1 MPVKVIVGMQ
11 WGDEGKGKIVDM
23 ISGKV
28 DVVARYQGGAN
39 AGHTVVIGSEK
50 YVLHLIPAGIL
61 RAGKSC
67 IIGNGVVLD
76 PAAFIAEVD
85 GLEARGVT
93 ASGNLFISVRAHLI
107 MPFHK
112 RLDRASEQ
120 SASVTRIG
128 TTGRGIGPTYSDKAA
143 RLGLRVAD
151 LYRPDYFR
159 DRLVQTA
166 RQKDSFLG
174 SFYGEE
180 GSDIDAVVDTFMG
193 YAERLKDYVADTG
206 AMIRKAVA
214 EGKSILAE
222 GAQGTMLDIDQGTYP
237 FVTSS
242 TCVSGGACTGL
253 GIPPSAITEVLGVMK
268 AYTTRVGEGPF
279 PTEIQGQEGEN
290 LRAAGGE
297 FGATTGRPRRCGW
310 LDAVVGRYAVEVNG
324 VNSIALTKMDVLDA
338 MPEIRVCVAYELDGE
353 RLENMPA
360 NIADMAKVTPVY
372 ETIKGWMSRTAGVS
386 EYKDLPDGSRRYID
400 RVEELVQARVSIV
413 STGEARAA
421 TIVR

>member
-61 RAGKSC
+61 RSDKTC

-85 GLEARGVT
+85 GLAARDIT
-93 ASGNLFISVRAHLI
+93 AKGSLFISVRAHLI
-107 MPFHK
+107 MPYHK

-120 SASVTRIG
+120 SASVTKIG
-128 TTGRGIGPTYSDKAA
+128 TTGRGIGPTYSDKAS

-159 DRLVQTA
+159 DRLVQSA
-166 RQKDSFLG
+166 KQKDSFLG

-180 GSDIDAVVDTFMG
+180 GSDIDAVVETFMG

-206 AMIRKAVA
+206 AMIRAAVA

-279 PTEIQGQEGEN
+279 PTEMGGQEGED

-297 FGATTGRPRRCGW
+297 FGATTGRPRR
-310 LDAVVGRYAVEVNG
+310 
-324 VNSIALTKMDVLDA
+324 
-338 MPEIRVCVAYELDGE
+338 
-353 RLENMPA
+353 
-360 NIADMAKVTPVY
+360 
-372 ETIKGWMSRTAGVS
+372 
-386 EYKDLPDGSRRYID
+386 
-400 RVEELVQARVSIV
+400 
-413 STGEARAA
+413 
-421 TIVR
+421 